1 MNDIKNRHV
10 LGVPIAH
17 VHVIEFQKRGLPHC
31 HMLIILRDEDKLR
44 DSNDIDKI
52 ISAEIPD
59 QNEDPELYEIVKL
72 CMIHGPCG
80 LLNPKSVC
88 MENGTCKKK
97 FPKEFREQTNENVNG
112 YPAYRRRNNDIWSLC
127 C

>member
-1 MNDIKNRHV
+1 MKDGLKSEYRLDLVSRVFKLHLPVLLNDIKNRHV

-17 VHVIEFQKRGLPHC
+17 VHVIENC
-31 HMLIILRDEDKLR
+31 HMLIILRGEDKLR
-44 DSNDIDKI
+44 DSNDIDRI

-59 QNEDPELYEIVKL
+59 QNEDPELYEIVKS

-97 FPKEFREQTNENVNG
+97 FPKDNHIIR
-112 YPAYRRRNNDIWSLC
+112 
-127 C
+127 